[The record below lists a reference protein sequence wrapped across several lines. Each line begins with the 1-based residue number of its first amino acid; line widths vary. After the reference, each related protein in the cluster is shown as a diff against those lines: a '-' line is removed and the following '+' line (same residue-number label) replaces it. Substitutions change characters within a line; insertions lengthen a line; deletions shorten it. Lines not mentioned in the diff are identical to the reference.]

1 MASID
6 TIAGALLSEV
16 QGFPHVGLSIA
27 VTPDASQLWVNG
39 YDACFFGAYSHAGC
53 PFEPAGVVNVFWAA
67 SPELIRTLGITS
79 RAILLITPLPDSS
92 LVALGSGN
100 VLLFVDTATFHVV
113 QSIPIRASGSLAFTP
128 DGRLPMPR
136 RRTG

>member
-1 MASID
+1 MRA
-6 TIAGALLSEV
+6 
-16 QGFPHVGLSIA
+16 FPAHT
-27 VTPDASQLWVNG
+27 VTLDARSSRL
-39 YDACFFGAYSHAGC
+39 
-53 PFEPAGVVNVFWAA
+53 GVVNVFWAA

-128 DGRLPMPR
+128 DGKTAYAAAPNEDKVVIL
-136 RRTG
+136 TLD